1 MAVTSHTAAPDSL
14 RVAAAQYPIDQPAT
28 WAAWQAKLARWVADG
43 AATGAQLL
51 VFPEYGAIE
60 LAAIRGDHIASDL
73 GAMLTAVAELMPQID
88 AAHAGLAAQHN
99 VHILAASGP
108 RFANGRDARGGIVN
122 SARLITPSGLI
133 GTQDKLIMT
142 PFEVSWGVQPGTV
155 LRVFDT
161 ALGRIGIAI
170 CYDSEFPL
178 LVRGMTEV
186 GAELILIPSCTER
199 LSGASRVRTAA
210 LARALESQIAT
221 VSSPTVGEA
230 LWSPAVDRNTGAAG
244 FFVPAE
250 AALADVSSLAE
261 TGILAEGTLNQP
273 GWVTATVPLA
283 RLRRLRDSGEMR
295 NHADWA
301 RQPGAASW
309 SAIVE
314 IVPLLAVT
322 KLQAEADGVT
332 VKCVGLKP

>member
-1 MAVTSHTAAPDSL
+1 VTKAPDSL
-14 RVAAAQYPIDQPAT
+14 RIAAAQYPIDQPAT
-28 WAAWQAKLARWVADG
+28 LAAWQAKLTRWVADG

-60 LAAIRGDHIASDL
+60 LAAIRGGKIAGDL
-73 GAMLTAVAELMPQID
+73 NATLSAVADLMPKID
-88 AAHAGLAAQHN
+88 AAHVALAAQFG

-108 RFANGRDARGGIVN
+108 RYANGRDGTGGIVN
-122 SARLITPSGLI
+122 SARLITPGGSVGI
-133 GTQDKLIMT
+133 QDKMIMT
-142 PFEVSWGVQPGTV
+142 PFEVSWGVRPGTA

-178 LVRGMTEV
+178 LVRAMTEA
-186 GAELILIPSCTER
+186 GAEMILIPSCTER

-244 FFVPAE
+244 MFVPAE
-250 AALADVSSLAE
+250 AALSDVSPLAE
-261 TGILAEGTLNQP
+261 TGILAEGKLNQP
-273 GWVTATVPLA
+273 GWVTATIPLA
-283 RLRRLRDSGEMR
+283 RLRGLRDTGEMR
-295 NHADWA
+295 NHADWS
-301 RQPGAASW
+301 RQPGVAAW
-309 SAIVE
+309 RAEVE
-314 IVPLLAVT
+314 VVSLIIPPAS
-322 KLQAEADGVT
+322 
-332 VKCVGLKP
+332 

>member
-1 MAVTSHTAAPDSL
+1 MATTTPDTL

-28 WAAWQAKLARWVADG
+28 FAAWQTKLARWVAEG
-43 AATGAQLL
+43 AAAGAQLL

-60 LAAIRGDHIASDL
+60 LAAIRGETIAGDL
-73 GAMLTAVAELMPQID
+73 QATLTAVADLMPEVD
-88 AAHAGLAAQHN
+88 AAHAALAAQFN

-108 RFANGRDARGGIVN
+108 RYVNERNGRDGIVN
-122 SARLITPSGLI
+122 SARLIAPSGAI
-133 GTQDKLIMT
+133 GTQDKLMMT
-142 PFEVSWGVQPGTV
+142 PFEVAWGVQPGTA

-178 LVRGMTEV
+178 LVRAMTEA

-221 VSSPTVGEA
+221 VSSPTVGDA

-244 FFVPAE
+244 VFVPAE
-250 AALADVSSLAE
+250 AALADVSPLAE
-261 TGILAEGTLNQP
+261 TGILVEGVLNQP
-273 GWVTATVPLA
+273 GWVTATIPLI
-283 RLRRLRDSGEMR
+283 RLRALRNTGEMR
-295 NHADWA
+295 NHADWS
-301 RQPGAASW
+301 RQPGAAAW
-309 SAIVE
+309 SADVE
-314 IVPLLAVT
+314 IVSIGSTIV
-322 KLQAEADGVT
+322 V
-332 VKCVGLKP
+332 

>member
-1 MAVTSHTAAPDSL
+1 VTKAPDSL
-14 RVAAAQYPIDQPAT
+14 RVAAAQYPISQPAT
-28 WAAWQAKLARWVADG
+28 FAAWQAKLARWVADG

-60 LAAIRGDHIASDL
+60 LAAIRGAEIAGDL
-73 GAMLTAVAELMPQID
+73 NATLTAVADMMPEID
-88 AAHAGLAAQHN
+88 ATHAALAAQFG
-99 VHILAASGP
+99 VHVLAASGP
-108 RFANGRDARGGIVN
+108 RYANGRDSAGGIVN
-122 SARLITPSGLI
+122 SARLIAPGGSVGI
-133 GTQDKLIMT
+133 QDKMIMT
-142 PFEVSWGVQPGTV
+142 PFEASWGVQPGTT

-178 LVRGMTEV
+178 LVRAMTEA

-244 FFVPAE
+244 VFVPAE
-250 AALADVSSLAE
+250 AALSDVSPLAE
-261 TGILAEGTLNQP
+261 TGILSEGALNQP
-273 GWVTATVPLA
+273 GWVTATIPLA
-283 RLRRLRDSGEMR
+283 RLRGLRDTGEMR
-295 NHADWA
+295 NHADWS
-301 RQPGAASW
+301 RQPGVAARPMK
-309 SAIVE
+309 VE
-314 IVPLLAVT
+314 PVALGRA
-322 KLQAEADGVT
+322 
-332 VKCVGLKP
+332 

>member
-1 MAVTSHTAAPDSL
+1 MAKSPDSL

-28 WAAWQAKLARWVADG
+28 FAAWQAKLANWVAEG

-60 LAAIRGDHIASDL
+60 LAAIRGDKIAGDL
-73 GAMLTAVAELMPQID
+73 QATLTAVADLMPDID
-88 AAHAGLAAQHN
+88 TAHAALAAQFN

-108 RFANGRDARGGIVN
+108 RYANGRDTSSGIVN
-122 SARLITPSGLI
+122 SARLITPQGRVGI
-133 GTQDKLIMT
+133 QDKLIMT
-142 PFEVSWGVQPGTV
+142 PFELSWGVRPGTA

-161 ALGRIGIAI
+161 TIGRIGIAI

-178 LVRGMTEV
+178 LVRAMTEA

-221 VSSPTVGEA
+221 VSSPTVGDA

-244 FFVPAE
+244 VFVPAE
-250 AALADVSSLAE
+250 HALSDISPLAE
-261 TGILAEGTLNQP
+261 TGILAEGQLNQP
-273 GWVTATVPLA
+273 GWVTATIPLA
-283 RLRRLRDSGEMR
+283 RLRALRETGEMR
-295 NHADWA
+295 NHADWS
-301 RQPGAASW
+301 RQPGAANWTADVEVVSLT
-309 SAIVE
+309 SA
-314 IVPLLAVT
+314 L
-322 KLQAEADGVT
+322 GV
-332 VKCVGLKP
+332 

>member
-1 MAVTSHTAAPDSL
+1 MTTPDSL
-14 RVAAAQYPIDQPAT
+14 RVAAAQYPIDQPASF
-28 WAAWQAKLARWVADG
+28 AAWQAKLARWVAEG

-60 LAAIRGDHIASDL
+60 LAAIRGDKIAGDL
-73 GAMLTAVAELMPQID
+73 QATLTAVAELMPEID
-88 AAHAGLAAQHN
+88 AAHATLAAEFN

-108 RFANGRDARGGIVN
+108 RYANSRDSSGGIVN
-122 SARLITPSGLI
+122 SARLITPSGKI

-142 PFEVSWGVQPGTV
+142 PFEVSWGVRPGTA

-178 LVRGMTEV
+178 LVRAMTEA

-221 VSSPTVGEA
+221 VSAPTVGEA

-244 FFVPAE
+244 VFVPAE
-250 AALADVSSLAE
+250 AALADVSPLAE

-283 RLRRLRDSGEMR
+283 RLRALRDHGEMR
-295 NHADWA
+295 NHADWS
-301 RQPGAASW
+301 RQPGVGAW
-309 SAIVE
+309 SAEVE
-314 IVPLLAVT
+314 TVT
-322 KLQAEADGVT
+322 LRLNSPAS
-332 VKCVGLKP
+332 

>member
-1 MAVTSHTAAPDSL
+1 VTKAPDSL
-14 RVAAAQYPIDQPAT
+14 RIAAAQYPIDQPAT
-28 WAAWQAKLARWVADG
+28 LAAWQAKLASWVAEG

-60 LAAIRGDHIASDL
+60 LAAIRGGKIASDL
-73 GAMLTAVAELMPQID
+73 NATLTAVADLMPEID
-88 AAHAGLAAQHN
+88 AAHLALAAQFK

-108 RFANGRDARGGIVN
+108 RYANGRDGTGGIVN
-122 SARLITPSGLI
+122 SARLITPGGSVGI
-133 GTQDKLIMT
+133 QDKMIMT
-142 PFEVSWGVQPGTV
+142 PFEVSWGVRPGTA

-178 LVRGMTEV
+178 LVRAMTEA

-244 FFVPAE
+244 MFVPAE
-250 AALADVSSLAE
+250 AALSDVSPLAE
-261 TGILAEGTLNQP
+261 TGILAEGKLNQP
-273 GWVTATVPLA
+273 GWVTATIPLA
-283 RLRRLRDSGEMR
+283 RLRALRATGEMH
-295 NHADWA
+295 NHADWS
-301 RQPGAASW
+301 RQPGVAKWRTEVEVVSLIIPPAS
-309 SAIVE
+309 
-314 IVPLLAVT
+314 
-322 KLQAEADGVT
+322 
-332 VKCVGLKP
+332 